1 MHFFFCSGNNLI
13 ARCFWAALARPA
25 VCKMFSRLF
34 QEWLDTLLVMENAI
48 IILVSSRCG
57 PLHLLVVE
65 MRAHCDFHMLS
76 CANMPNLVH
85 RAYMFQVDL
94 SRLSLHSRYTFNA
107 PNICSESGADS
118 EERLGTREQG
128 RAKNSSWCADALFV
142 ISRFK
147 LTYAFRL
154 LFQELPDRPRH

>member
-1 MHFFFCSGNNLI
+1 
-13 ARCFWAALARPA
+13 
-25 VCKMFSRLF
+25 
-34 QEWLDTLLVMENAI
+34 
-48 IILVSSRCG
+48 
-57 PLHLLVVE
+57 
-65 MRAHCDFHMLS
+65 
-76 CANMPNLVH
+76 MPNFVH

-147 LTYAFRL
+147 LTYAFRF
-154 LFQELPDRPRH
+154 LFRELPDRPRSLKYFAAGDLWFAVCTYIHMCVYISMDI